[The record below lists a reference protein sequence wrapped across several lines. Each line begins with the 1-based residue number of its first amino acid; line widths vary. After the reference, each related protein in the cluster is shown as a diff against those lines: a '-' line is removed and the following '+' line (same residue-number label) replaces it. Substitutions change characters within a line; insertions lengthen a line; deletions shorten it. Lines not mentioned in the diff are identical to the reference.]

1 MAFKILKQLIPSNSV
16 NTDPEWAKRQVW
28 VAKLDANDTVEQFE
42 TEAEAITRKDELSA
56 ADPTNRSY
64 IIVEQ

>member
-28 VAKLDANDTVEQFE
+28 VAKLDANDTAEEFE

-56 ADPTNRSY
+56 GDPTNRSY